1 MSKLLLSHLI
11 DNVENQEAIENVIS
25 NVDQN
30 SNVITKI
37 VSDITKKCTGELD
50 DYISY
55 MRDVLHDCGE
65 GKPIAN
71 DVLEDIT
78 IVLPVLLYDVTEKQE
93 SIGIKE
99 DIAKATKNEIFN
111 NTYSS
116 IEKGTVQDKTSQAE
130 LAAQEEIVTHIIF
143 QHSYKII
150 KSKADL
156 GLELLQSV
164 KKVLS
169 KRITELEITRSAK

>member
-1 MSKLLLSHLI
+1 MSKLLLSHLMDSPENQDAIESVVHTVEQNSTII
-11 DNVENQEAIENVIS
+11 DN
-25 NVDQN
+25 
-30 SNVITKI
+30 I
-37 VSDITKKCTGELD
+37 VFDITHKCTGELD
-50 DYISY
+50 DYIQY
-55 MRDVLHDCGE
+55 MRDVLKDCGE
-65 GKPIAN
+65 GKPISN
-71 DVLEDIT
+71 TILEDIT
-78 IVLPVLLYDVTEKQE
+78 MVLPVLLYTITDKQE

-111 NTYSS
+111 NIYGS

-130 LAAQEEIVTHIIF
+130 LASQEEIVTHIIF
-143 QHSYKII
+143 QHCYKII
-150 KSKADL
+150 KAKADL

>member
-1 MSKLLLSHLI
+1 MSKFILSNLLNDTNKNAIQNTILS
-11 DNVENQEAIENVIS
+11 IE
-25 NVDQN
+25 QN
-30 SNVITKI
+30 STVIDSIVLDI
-37 VSDITKKCTGELD
+37 VSQCTAELD
-50 DYISY
+50 DYIKY

-65 GKPIAN
+65 GKPISN
-71 DVLEDIT
+71 TILEDIT
-78 IVLPVLLYDVTEKQE
+78 VVLPVLLYSVTDKQE
-93 SIGIKE
+93 SVGIKE

-111 NTYSS
+111 SIYNN

-130 LAAQEEIVTHIIF
+130 LATQEEIVTHIIF
-143 QHSYKII
+143 QHAYKII
-150 KSKADL
+150 KSKTEL

>member
-1 MSKLLLSHLI
+1 MGKLLLSHLM
-11 DNVENQEAIENVIS
+11 DDLNNQKAVVDVINNIE
-25 NVDQN
+25 QN
-30 SNVITKI
+30 SSVIDAI

-50 DYISY
+50 DYIDY

-65 GKPIAN
+65 GKPISN
-71 DVLEDIT
+71 TVLEDIT
-78 IVLPVLLYDVTEKQE
+78 IVLPVLLYSVTDKQE

-111 NTYSS
+111 NVYNN

-143 QHSYKII
+143 QHAYKII
-150 KSKADL
+150 KAKSEL